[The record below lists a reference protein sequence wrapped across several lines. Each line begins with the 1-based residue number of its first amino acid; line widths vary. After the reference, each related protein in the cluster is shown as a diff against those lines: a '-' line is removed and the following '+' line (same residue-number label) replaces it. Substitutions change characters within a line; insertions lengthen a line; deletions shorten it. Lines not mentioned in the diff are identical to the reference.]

1 MRLRNNTPRQSTKPR
16 RGSPSGSSTRRGVA
30 ALVGI
35 GSLALAGCSGG
46 QGQSDDDVITVVTT
60 TATYADVVEQVAGD
74 RIGSG
79 VEVIPVID
87 SPTQD
92 PHSYE
97 ATPQDKLTVRDADL
111 VVLNGGGYDA
121 FMEDLAAETDAPVV
135 DAVEVSGLEEATD
148 SAGGHGDEHDDEHAD
163 EHSEEHSDEHSDEH
177 GASSGH
183 DHGSFNEHVWYDLD
197 AMGSLAGAVAGELG
211 ALDAG
216 HAEDYTGNA
225 EDFRGSA
232 EELHH
237 RVTELGLSGDYL
249 ATEPVADYL
258 LEDAGL
264 HNVTPTAFAV
274 AVEDGTDAS
283 PLVYEDVR
291 TMITGDGGGSDLAL
305 LAYNEQTS
313 TGQSDDLR
321 AEAEGADLPVLAY
334 SESVPDDQ
342 DYLSWMSENVDH
354 LERTLG
360 KGTAPTDHPA
370 STEASG
376 S

>member
-1 MRLRNNTPRQSTKPR
+1 M
-16 RGSPSGSSTRRGVA
+16 A

-35 GSLALAGCSGG
+35 GSLALAGCSAG

-163 EHSEEHSDEHSDEH
+163 EHSEEHSDEH

-197 AMGSLAGAVAGELG
+197 AMGSLAGAVAEELG
-211 ALDAG
+211 ALDAE
-216 HAEDYTGNA
+216 HAEVYTGTA
-225 EDFRGSA
+225 DEFRGSA

-237 RVTELGLSGDYL
+237 RVTELELSGDYL

-264 HNVTPTAFAV
+264 HNVTPTAFTV

-283 PLVYEDVR
+283 PLVYDEVR
-291 TMITGDGGGSDLAL
+291 QMIAGDDGADLAL
-305 LAYNEQTS
+305 LAYNEQTA

-321 AEAEGADLPVLAY
+321 AEAEGVDLPVLAY
-334 SESVPDDQ
+334 SESIPDDQ

-360 KGTAPTDHPA
+360 KSTAPTDNSAP
-370 STEASG
+370 TEASG

>member
-1 MRLRNNTPRQSTKPR
+1 MDRLLSLRNNTPRQSTKPR
-16 RGSPSGSSTRRGVA
+16 RGSPSPSSTRRGVA

-35 GSLALAGCSGG
+35 GSLAIAGCSVG

-74 RIGSG
+74 RVGSG

-87 SPTQD
+87 SPAQD

-121 FMEDLAAETDAPVV
+121 FMEDLAAETDVPVV
-135 DAVEVSGLEEATD
+135 DAVEVSGLEATD
-148 SAGGHGDEHDDEHAD
+148 SASGHDDEHA
-163 EHSEEHSDEHSDEH
+163 DEHSDEH

-237 RVTELGLSGDYL
+237 RVTALGLSGDYL